1 MFCTN
6 CGKKMDEGVRFCSE
20 CGAPA
25 GNVAKSAESV
35 HGEDSAP
42 KESRICGIGDLEIL
56 RHMAENA
63 GKRRKTAS
71 VIAFILMLAYAF
83 LMIRGLLN
91 QLQSVLEG
99 GADMMSVVLN
109 VFVIILFTCSLLHI
123 GLEIILPI
131 VQARK
136 AIHAEEYLKY
146 IQVNDK
152 RALMHALGQMKCSAV
167 KSVYMDERGDVC
179 VAGRKSRHIFTVQDS
194 IPVMT
199 SKRGNYKAILERETI
214 AACLLKFLI
223 PEAPV
228 NAYENEISNQRLSR
242 MRLLIAIVACV
253 CGVILVAIAIV
264 YTSGSSYVNM
274 VKNGYPEPYP
284 DITYGEAFEAFFGEC
299 EWEYFESGD
308 GQNVVEFRGNCMYG
322 EERAAV
328 TIQFLVYEDKGTFE
342 VYTAAINGEVQPDL
356 VYSILLLKIFES
368 YNGDG
373 ERGTLR
379 LEDFLSEES
388 DSEKSDSEVYT
399 ADEWADSINDL
410 SYGSGSYD
418 ELDTGVGDSITIS
431 WESISGL
438 SGLWSDGN
446 IEVSISIYSDAESYS
461 SYSEVGTCFFGEILG
476 ALYFMECDGG
486 DYYLMCDLD
495 LGESFVLRY
504 WGEDAMEIVEATEG
518 LDSAAGATLY
528 CVEHYIS

>member
-1 MFCTN
+1 
-6 CGKKMDEGVRFCSE
+6 MDEGVRFCSE

-223 PEAPV
+223 P
-228 NAYENEISNQRLSR
+228 
-242 MRLLIAIVACV
+242 
-253 CGVILVAIAIV
+253 
-264 YTSGSSYVNM
+264 
-274 VKNGYPEPYP
+274 
-284 DITYGEAFEAFFGEC
+284 
-299 EWEYFESGD
+299 
-308 GQNVVEFRGNCMYG
+308 
-322 EERAAV
+322 
-328 TIQFLVYEDKGTFE
+328 
-342 VYTAAINGEVQPDL
+342 
-356 VYSILLLKIFES
+356 
-368 YNGDG
+368 
-373 ERGTLR
+373 
-379 LEDFLSEES
+379 
-388 DSEKSDSEVYT
+388 
-399 ADEWADSINDL
+399 
-410 SYGSGSYD
+410 
-418 ELDTGVGDSITIS
+418 
-431 WESISGL
+431 
-438 SGLWSDGN
+438 
-446 IEVSISIYSDAESYS
+446 
-461 SYSEVGTCFFGEILG
+461 
-476 ALYFMECDGG
+476 
-486 DYYLMCDLD
+486 
-495 LGESFVLRY
+495 
-504 WGEDAMEIVEATEG
+504 
-518 LDSAAGATLY
+518 
-528 CVEHYIS
+528 